1 MGNTV
6 KVLICGAGI
15 AGLAA
20 ANRLS
25 KLGVQVVLLER
36 SHGPREQGYIIDIFG
51 PGYDAAEAMGLLPT
65 MKDFAYRPDGASLVD
80 EYGHQRAGLP
90 YALVAEARRG
100 RLISLMRPDLEKV
113 LHHNLPAEVDLR
125 AGSTVVDVSDQ
136 LDRVVVT
143 LDDGEQLDGDLVIG
157 ADGTQSTV
165 RNLMFGA
172 QSQFLR
178 YLGLHVAAFII
189 DAPHIAS
196 VLNDRV
202 LLTDTIGRN
211 MGFYTLRDGRVAVFA
226 VHRTAEQNVPVDTR
240 AAMRDAY
247 RGLGWLVPEA
257 LQLCPPSEEIYY
269 DQVAQIEMP
278 RWSKGRVALLGD
290 ACYAVSLMAGQGA
303 SLGMAGARILADQLH
318 TAPSIESALAGYERL
333 FRPVAEEK
341 QKNGR
346 AATRWLVPTSAT
358 ELWMRRTVL
367 RLAQLPVVNRYV
379 SAALAR
385 R

>member
-1 MGNTV
+1 VGRTV
-6 KVLICGAGI
+6 KVVICGAGI

-25 KLGVQVVLLER
+25 TLGVQVVLLER
-36 SHGPREQGYIIDIFG
+36 SRGPRDQGYIIDIFG

-65 MKDFAYRPDGASLVD
+65 MKDFAYRPDGASLVN
-80 EYGHQRAGLP
+80 ERGHQRAGLP
-90 YALVAEARRG
+90 YALLAEARRG
-100 RLISLMRPDLEKV
+100 RLLSIMRPDLEKV
-113 LHHNLPAEVDLR
+113 LHHNLPDEVDLR
-125 AGSTVVDVSDQ
+125 VGATVVDVSDHH
-136 LDRVVVT
+136 DRVVVT
-143 LDDGEQLDGDLVIG
+143 LDDGEQLEGDLVVG
-157 ADGTQSTV
+157 ADGIHSTV

-172 QSQFLR
+172 QSRFLR

-202 LLTDTIGRN
+202 LLTDTIDRN
-211 MGFYTLRDGRVAVFA
+211 MGFHTLRDGRVAVFA
-226 VHRTAEQNVPVDTR
+226 VHRTAEQSMPADTR
-240 AAMRDAY
+240 AAMRDTY
-247 RGLGWLVPEA
+247 RDLGWLVPEA

-303 SLGMAGARILADQLH
+303 SLAMAGAGILADQLH
-318 TAPSIESALAGYERL
+318 SAPSIESALTAYERL

-346 AATRWLVPTSAT
+346 GATRWLVPTSAT
-358 ELWMRRTVL
+358 EIWMRRTVL
-367 RLAQLPVVNRYV
+367 RLARLPVVNRYV
-379 SAALAR
+379 GAALAKR
-385 R
+385 